1 MLKISQAKLH
11 DAENII
17 EKLQRCGILP
27 FLDIVVTS
35 EKARVAKPEPEIFLQ
50 ACSQLEVQTEESLFV
65 GDNLE
70 LDAIAAKK
78 AGMIGIWLDRYRV
91 KLEDTPRGVER
102 ISRLTEISEILADY
116 DDFREKLK

>member
-1 MLKISQAKLH
+1 M
-11 DAENII
+11 
-17 EKLQRCGILP
+17 P

-78 AGMIGIWLDRYRV
+78 AGMIGIWLDRYHV
-91 KLEDTPRGVER
+91 KLEDTPQGVER
-102 ISRLTEISEILADY
+102 ISSDS
-116 DDFREKLK
+116 LKSVKYWQIMIMLGRS